1 MYQSPAPTH
10 NRLMSSDEK
19 ARMSPGRRAMARS
32 DELQRSEPGSKRA
45 KAQKKAAS
53 QMARNFQSARRV

>member
-19 ARMSPGRRAMARS
+19 ARMSPGRRAIAKF
-32 DELQRSEPGSKRA
+32 DELEK
-45 KAQKKAAS
+45 
-53 QMARNFQSARRV
+53 